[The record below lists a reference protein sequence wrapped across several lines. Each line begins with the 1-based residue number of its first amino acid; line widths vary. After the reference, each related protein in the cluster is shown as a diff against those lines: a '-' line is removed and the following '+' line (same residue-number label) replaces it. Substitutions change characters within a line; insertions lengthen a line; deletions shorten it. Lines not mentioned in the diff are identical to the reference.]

1 MEFKVKEKLSMVL
14 SMVIFGTIGIFVKY
28 IGIPSGVIAATRGI
42 IGSIVIF
49 VVMLFAGHKIE
60 FKKLKK
66 KLPVLLAS
74 GVAIGFNWIL
84 LFEAYR
90 YTGIPVATVCYYTA
104 PIIVVIASSFIFKEK
119 LKSRQIICVIVAL
132 IGVALVSGIFQN
144 NNSKFTG
151 VICGLGAAGLYAS
164 IMIMNKFMGNVEVY
178 ERTVIQL
185 GSAGLVV
192 LPYALLTMEEMTLNL
207 KSTILLVVVGVVH
220 TGFAYLLYFGAMK
233 KLESQTVAILS
244 YIDPASAIILSSVV
258 FRQLPSI
265 YEFIGVVF
273 IMTAAILSE
282 IRKKGKVKSMTDKQI
297 NITGAIFDFD
307 GTLFDSMHVWKGYK
321 DNFFNYLGIELTE
334 EDKEAFKGLFLQETF
349 LLAIERFNLKYSYEE
364 LLSML
369 FEYIKARYLTETE
382 PKNDIIEFLEK
393 LKAKGV
399 KMGIATATGEPALIA
414 VLEKYGMLHYFSAI
428 YSTYTVGASKT
439 EPKVYDVVLREI
451 GTEKETTWVFED
463 ALYAAKTAK
472 ANGYNVV
479 GIFDKSE
486 PNQDELKELVDKY
499 IHNYKELEL

>member
-1 MEFKVKEKLSMVL
+1 
-14 SMVIFGTIGIFVKY
+14 
-28 IGIPSGVIAATRGI
+28 
-42 IGSIVIF
+42 
-49 VVMLFAGHKIE
+49 
-60 FKKLKK
+60 
-66 KLPVLLAS
+66 
-74 GVAIGFNWIL
+74 
-84 LFEAYR
+84 
-90 YTGIPVATVCYYTA
+90 
-104 PIIVVIASSFIFKEK
+104 
-119 LKSRQIICVIVAL
+119 
-132 IGVALVSGIFQN
+132 
-144 NNSKFTG
+144 
-151 VICGLGAAGLYAS
+151 
-164 IMIMNKFMGNVEVY
+164 
-178 ERTVIQL
+178 
-185 GSAGLVV
+185 
-192 LPYALLTMEEMTLNL
+192 
-207 KSTILLVVVGVVH
+207 
-220 TGFAYLLYFGAMK
+220 
-233 KLESQTVAILS
+233 
-244 YIDPASAIILSSVV
+244 
-258 FRQLPSI
+258 
-265 YEFIGVVF
+265 
-273 IMTAAILSE
+273 
-282 IRKKGKVKSMTDKQI
+282 MTDKQI

-349 LLAIERFNLKYSYEE
+349 LLAIERFNLEYTYEE

-399 KMGIATATGEPALIA
+399 KMGIATATGEPALVA

-486 PNQDELKELVDKY
+486 PYQDELRELTDIY